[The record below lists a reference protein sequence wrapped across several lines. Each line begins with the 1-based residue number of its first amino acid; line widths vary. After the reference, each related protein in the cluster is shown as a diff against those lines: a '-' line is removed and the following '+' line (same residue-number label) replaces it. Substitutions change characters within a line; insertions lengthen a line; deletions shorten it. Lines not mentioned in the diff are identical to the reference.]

1 MFGGLTNTVSRKVG
15 PDREPDLGWRR
26 VGSVHGMVKASLVT
40 RRLPQRRILTDDV
53 YETVKALVMDHAL
66 APGTHL
72 NIDALARDLE
82 VSQTPVRE
90 ALARLEADGLTV
102 KQPLRGYTVAPLLDK
117 DQFEHLFGL
126 RFLLEPWA
134 AGEAASR
141 ATPQDHAA
149 LEATFALVT
158 DVPAEGSYDTYR
170 ALTAHDERFH
180 ALIHELSGNTLLA
193 PTFQRLH
200 PHLHIFR
207 LYYGSDIGAQAV
219 DEHRHILEAI
229 HKGSADDA
237 EAAMRTHLEGSRDRL
252 RPVFD

>member
-1 MFGGLTNTVSRKVG
+1 
-15 PDREPDLGWRR
+15 
-26 VGSVHGMVKASLVT
+26 VGSAQGTVKASLAT
-40 RRLPQRRILTDDV
+40 RRLPKRRILTDDV

-90 ALARLEADGLTV
+90 ALARLESDGLTV
-102 KQPLRGYTVAPLLDK
+102 KQPLRGYTVAPLLDR

-134 AGEAASR
+134 ASQAARR
-141 ATPQDHAA
+141 ATPADHAA
-149 LEATFALVT
+149 LEATFAMVT
-158 DVPAEGSYDTYR
+158 DVPAEGSYDAYR

-180 ALIHELSGNTLLA
+180 ALIHELSGNALLA

-207 LYYGSDIGAQAV
+207 LYYGKGIGAQAV
-219 DEHRHILEAI
+219 DEHRRILEAI
-229 HKGSADDA
+229 QQRGARAA
-237 EAAMRTHLEGSRDRL
+237 EAAMRAHLTGSRDRL